1 MSAEFSVTVG
11 LYQESAVSPFLL
23 FVVVLAMLVKSV
35 RKQILWE
42 LLYAYDLGI
51 LADMEEELHR
61 RVVQMDERVREE
73 WTRVDTER

>member
-1 MSAEFSVTVG
+1 
-11 LYQESAVSPFLL
+11 
-23 FVVVLAMLVKSV
+23 MLVKSV